1 MESDHDAAE
10 LKSLVEAFFTYLRRR
25 RKATATI
32 TRWRPELRRFVEW
45 AGERQLSEVKG
56 SDLEFGF
63 LSFWEEEFR
72 LRNGREPSPNSVRA
86 VVQALVSFYAFLERF
101 DFLVDAAG
109 QPLRNPAVVL
119 EAPVIRPAAELDWL
133 RAEEDD
139 ALLAC
144 PDWRDREQ
152 IIVFFL
158 RMSGLRLS
166 EAISLLNRD
175 LDLSENTINVR
186 SSKSESGFR
195 PVPISA
201 ELRLRIQRWMTFTK
215 ANGWY
220 FPDGPFLVTR
230 NRTAMKPQ
238 YVEAVLERV
247 GQRVGLSRK
256 LKPHTLRRTFGSHL
270 LNRGVRLEVVSKLLG
285 HASTAITERAYA
297 RLEDATIREEMMQ
310 ALAG

>member
-1 MESDHDAAE
+1 MENDPHGTE
-10 LKSLVEAFFTYLRRR
+10 LNSLVEAFFTYLRRR
-25 RKATATI
+25 RKASTTI

-45 AGERQLSEVKG
+45 AGQRQLCEIKG

-63 LSFWEEEFR
+63 LSLWEEEFR
-72 LRNGREPSPNSVRA
+72 QRNGRDPSPNSVRA
-86 VVQALVSFYAFLERF
+86 VVQALSSFYAFLERF
-101 DFLVDAAG
+101 DFLVDPDG

-133 RAEEDD
+133 RGDEDD
-139 ALLAC
+139 ALLSC
-144 PDWRDREQ
+144 RMREREL

-158 RMSGLRLS
+158 RMSGLRLN

-175 LDLSENTINVR
+175 LDLAENTINVR
-186 SSKSESGFR
+186 SSKSDSGFR
-195 PVPISA
+195 PVPISP
-201 ELRLRIQRWMTFTK
+201 ELRLQIQTWMTFTK
-215 ANGWY
+215 TNGWY

-238 YVEAVLERV
+238 YIEAVLERV

-270 LNRGVRLEVVSKLLG
+270 LNKGVRLEVVSKLLG

-310 ALAG
+310 ALVG